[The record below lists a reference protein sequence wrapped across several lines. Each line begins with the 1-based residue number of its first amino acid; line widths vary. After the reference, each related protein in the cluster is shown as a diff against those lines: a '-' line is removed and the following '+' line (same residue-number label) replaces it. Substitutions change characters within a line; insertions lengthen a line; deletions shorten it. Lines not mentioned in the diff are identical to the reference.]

1 MGLPENW
8 NDLDRAI
15 WRARKS
21 SAEMPNVFRALLAA
35 EMDVL
40 MPYQTELEGEM
51 IKIENGAP
59 FPFALFDGEKRQF
72 VMAFSCGE
80 RSEEGIRAGKVPNDT
95 FLTGV
100 VNGRDLCEM
109 IGAMK
114 FDLVINRSCQTGELK
129 LNDEL
134 LRDLA
139 KGLVLQASTSEPN
152 TERLTFYSI
161 DPADYPTSVVQAAF
175 EKMRQHSA
183 FRAGWMLAQRTDH
196 GPVYCLAAL
205 INPES
210 EQLRHELN
218 LIVQLARPNTAME
231 LNVIA
236 LDLSDPE
243 NVIGAFRQ
251 FPVTFYLAPGFD
263 PKKPLD

>member
-1 MGLPENW
+1 MAIPENW
-8 NDLDRAI
+8 NDLDQGI

-21 SAEMPNVFRALLAA
+21 SAEMPNVFRALLAT

-40 MPYQTELEGEM
+40 MPYQAEVEGEM
-51 IKIENGAP
+51 IAIENGAP
-59 FPFALFDGEKRQF
+59 FPFALFEGEKRQF
-72 VMAFSCGE
+72 VMAFSSAQ
-80 RSEEGIRAGKVPNDT
+80 RSEEGMRAAKVPENT
-95 FLTGV
+95 FLTAV

-109 IGAMK
+109 IGVMK
-114 FDLVINRSCQTGELK
+114 FDLVINRSCQTGEVK

-139 KGLVLQASTSEPN
+139 KGRVLQASPDEPDIKK
-152 TERLTFYSI
+152 LTLFSI
-161 DPADYPTSVVQAAF
+161 DPADYPTAVVQAAF

-183 FRAGWMLAQRTDH
+183 FRAGWMLAQRTDN
-196 GPVYCLAAL
+196 GPIYCLAVL

-218 LIVQLARPNTAME
+218 LIVQLARPDKAME
-231 LNVIA
+231 LNVTA

-243 NVIGAFRQ
+243 NVAGAFRQ
-251 FPVTFYLAPGFD
+251 FPGTFYLAPGFD